1 LLNSSSLVLS
11 FICFSSPI
19 ESWSLGAPISPFP
32 QVLAV
37 GETVEEVTD
46 SGLFARAPTLTVQ
59 LLADG
64 SMLQVYPNA
73 VRHVRAGGRSAE
85 WKPPGKKLIEK
96 ASANARQVKDG

>member
-1 LLNSSSLVLS
+1 M
-11 FICFSSPI
+11 
-19 ESWSLGAPISPFP
+19 
-32 QVLAV
+32 LAV

-73 VRHVRAGGRSAE
+73 VRHVRAGPATGH
-85 WKPPGKKLIEK
+85 GKAGSCSVQPLH
-96 ASANARQVKDG
+96 

>member
-1 LLNSSSLVLS
+1 M
-11 FICFSSPI
+11 
-19 ESWSLGAPISPFP
+19 
-32 QVLAV
+32 
-37 GETVEEVTD
+37 EEVTD

-85 WKPPGKKLIEK
+85 WKPPGKKVIEK
-96 ASANARQVKDG
+96 ASANARQVTHLGGGRRGALGTSEISELLGISKAYVM